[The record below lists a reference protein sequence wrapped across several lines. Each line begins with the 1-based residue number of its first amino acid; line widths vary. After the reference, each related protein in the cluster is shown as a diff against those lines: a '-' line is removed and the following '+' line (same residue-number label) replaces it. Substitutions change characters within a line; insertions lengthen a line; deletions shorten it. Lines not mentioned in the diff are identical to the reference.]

1 MTIAPIPPLSS
12 PILPTAVMSSYTP
25 LQLIPPL
32 PPAPYDPVPIP
43 TTLAFDPY
51 ADLVNIGTSAG
62 TVVSYSSPL
71 SLTRHVTYP
80 AHGAK
85 SFSNFMGFEVGEV
98 REMMMTEREVWSL
111 TPGGAGGRTR
121 GGMARWSA
129 TWVADR
135 ERRRRHPP
143 Y

>member
-1 MTIAPIPPLSS
+1 MSTY
-12 PILPTAVMSSYTP
+12 TA

-32 PPAPYDPVPIP
+32 PPAPYDPVPFP

-51 ADLVNIGTSAG
+51 ADLLNVGTSAG

-129 TWVADR
+129 T
-135 ERRRRHPP
+135 
-143 Y
+143 

>member
-1 MTIAPIPPLSS
+1 MSF
-12 PILPTAVMSSYTP
+12 PTYTP

-32 PPAPYDPVPIP
+32 PPTPYDPVPFP

-51 ADLVNIGTSAG
+51 ADLLDVGTSAG

-71 SLTRHVTYP
+71 SLTQHVTYP

-85 SFSNFMGFEVGEV
+85 NFSNFMGFEVGEV
-98 REMMMTEREVWSL
+98 REIMMTEREVCSL
-111 TPGGAGGRTR
+111 TPGGVGGRTR

-129 TWVADR
+129 T
-135 ERRRRHPP
+135 
-143 Y
+143 